1 MPRPRKIIDAPKGHR
16 AAKPLALSPEAQ
28 QVVDDIDRQ
37 WDLHPAAKALLRLIG
52 EALTS
57 ASEAEAV
64 ARETGLVLSDGR
76 GGLRSNPASLLARD
90 YRAQAQAGLAKLLAI
105 LG

>member
-1 MPRPRKIIDAPKGHR
+1 MARPRKMIDAPNGHR
-16 AAKPLALSPEAQ
+16 AAKPLTLSPEAQ
-28 QVVDDIDRQ
+28 QTIDDIEAQ

-52 EALTS
+52 EAITS
-57 ASEAEAV
+57 ANEAEAV

-76 GGLRSNPASLLARD
+76 GGLRSNPASTLARD